1 MLLLLEPSVHRLNHF
16 SSIVHQRLAVIK
28 NLAEIKNVTKKI
40 GSETNGVLRRSRP
53 LAESSSIEK
62 RIGAFLSFFH
72 IVAKIIDYFRSS
84 SNNILPTPNDEDFRF
99 KC

>member
-53 LAESSSIEK
+53 LAESSSKEK
-62 RIGAFLSFFH
+62 RIGAFLTFFH
-72 IVAKIIDYFRSS
+72 IVAKIIDYFLSS